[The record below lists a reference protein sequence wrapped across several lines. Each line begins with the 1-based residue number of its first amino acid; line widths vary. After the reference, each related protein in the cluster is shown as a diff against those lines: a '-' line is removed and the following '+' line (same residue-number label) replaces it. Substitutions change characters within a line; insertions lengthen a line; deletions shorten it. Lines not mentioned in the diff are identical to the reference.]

1 MNDPRLLQLAP
12 TDNVGVLVKSL
23 AAGETL
29 KVGAT
34 LVTMPERIGLGHKIA
49 LQGIATGEKIIKYG
63 VPIGSATRAIGRG
76 EHVHL
81 HNIKSDYMPT
91 YTLDD
96 GRQFVKAG
104 GGH

>member
-12 TDNVGVLVKSL
+12 TDNVGVLVKTL
-23 AAGETL
+23 AAGEAL
-29 KVGAT
+29 KVGET
-34 LVTMPERIGLGHKIA
+34 TVTMPERIGLGHKIA
-49 LQGIATGEKIIKYG
+49 LRAISAGEKIIKYG
-63 VPIGSATRAIGRG
+63 VPIGSATRAIGAG

-96 GRQFVKAG
+96 GRQYVKAG
-104 GGH
+104 AGH